1 MPRGQSKPP
10 FSADELLGLIGLN
23 PCTIIL
29 YHWLQIVVPEAN
41 GDAIELEDFCAFTQT
56 GGRKGY
62 SMKWVKVAFRELL
75 SHDLVTI
82 EKSYNS
88 RVFKL
93 KVWKPGQKAI
103 VEAGTIEA

>member
-41 GDAIELEDFCAFTQT
+41 GDAIELETFVLLRRQGSA
-56 GGRKGY
+56 KGT
-62 SMKWVKVAFRELL
+62 V
-75 SHDLVTI
+75 
-82 EKSYNS
+82 
-88 RVFKL
+88 
-93 KVWKPGQKAI
+93 
-103 VEAGTIEA
+103 